1 MEGSDTGNV
10 PALLAEPSNR
20 KQILRFVR
28 QWKSLKQRD
37 RRMIKKA
44 GVIFD
49 DPYEAL
55 EAIKKVMNILFLNMY
70 LYMTDVVRV
79 LSLTAELS
87 LLL

>member
-49 DPYEAL
+49 NPYEAL
-55 EAIKKVMNILFLNMY
+55 EAIKKVMNILFLDMY
-70 LYMTDVVRV
+70 LYMTDCR
-79 LSLTAELS
+79 AARYW
-87 LLL
+87 